1 MDTEGTEPTKSS
13 NGSTIA
19 TIINSSGSWG
29 KVTKSIQPNVINPR
43 SSTGN
48 FSSSCNI
55 VNTTS
60 NLSSAGF
67 SKDEPPRKE
76 SRLLHYCHICNK
88 GFKVNQLPSES
99 VKIFI
104 MYYTFDYFLHSL
116 TNKHVV
122 LWIFRIDIQ
131 LMFTLER
138 TQERNRLAVRCVG
151 NVSGKKRISQNI
163 IKPTLPNSNH
173 LQAHL
178 NPVAHK

>member
-1 MDTEGTEPTKSS
+1 MTVFLVMDSEGSETSKSS

-43 SSTGN
+43 TTTGN

-60 NLSSAGF
+60 NLSTSGF

-88 GFKVNQLPSES
+88 GFKV
-99 VKIFI
+99 
-104 MYYTFDYFLHSL
+104 
-116 TNKHVV
+116 
-122 LWIFRIDIQ
+122 
-131 LMFTLER
+131 
-138 TQERNRLAVRCVG
+138 
-151 NVSGKKRISQNI
+151 
-163 IKPTLPNSNH
+163 
-173 LQAHL
+173 
-178 NPVAHK
+178 